1 MSTALLSSI
10 AETDEHW
17 PNKFSFFSICNNDDD
32 ANKLSLQYSRQS
44 SAAEKA
50 AGGSGAFLELVALL
64 ANVAHVDVEVFGGDF
79 RTRHN
84 ATLQILRHTGRVGV
98 HQFEHE
104 LSEPRRRHFEPVK
117 LVGGLA
123 DETVPKV
130 HRLVD
135 DEKQNPLL
143 AEALGGRVDT
153 AQFAAD
159 GRLEATSKHVP
170 RLTLK
175 PEPAEQ
181 TNWVARCRFRGA
193 VVLINVL
200 PDCSYFEIRS
210 ISDDFECKLM
220 GVDVEFI
227 FCTFLY
233 IFIVLAAV
241 APPDELVS
249 LGFTAES
256 FLKCILR
263 EERASFIDHHILR
276 TSGLILIRSLLPYGY
291 ISFLTIFVDHFTE
304 RYLKYEIFWSLY
316 LLLSYIIIAVAV
328 GVVVYYQKDDWSG
341 HPIVKRL
348 KTYDSNWRNVAA
360 AIDEEYK
367 DMEKFLVGLGTTRV
381 IVTNNWIILID
392 TWSVHLINQRDAVLC
407 VSGVDTYDRSSSG
420 LLETQYV
427 NIRVASVTNP
437 MQPFTL
443 RINSLLFVDL
453 LSKLTAPI
461 HHVTELNIPVK
472 IEDRFQI
479 IFERTANSNMRYD
492 QTQWQA
498 EECCIGC
505 FQYVPLVKL
514 LKNCKNDDPE
524 VDEEG
529 NVLMPCFPCKCR
541 PMCLACMGKWFVSRQ
556 DFRRPRNWIIGR
568 SPCPTCRAPFCLNDD
583 QFCKIFDGSRGKYI
597 FPQYI
602 NERKDV
608 QKKKLME
615 KKIISII
622 YKDDQETFSTHLEHV
637 KTTAVRFLQFT
648 HCKE

>member
-1 MSTALLSSI
+1 MLTASLSSI
-10 AETDEHW
+10 PETDEHW
-17 PNKFSFFSICNNDDD
+17 PNKFSFLSTCNDDND
-32 ANKLSLQYSRQS
+32 ANKLKQQHNRQS
-44 SAAEKA
+44 SAPEKA
-50 AGGSGAFLELVALL
+50 RSGSGAFLQLVALL
-64 ANVAHVDVEVFGGDF
+64 ANVAHF
-79 RTRHN
+79 RTRHD
-84 ATLQILRHTGRVGV
+84 ASLQILRHARRVGV
-98 HQFEHE
+98 HQSQQELFEAQ
-104 LSEPRRRHFEPVK
+104 RRHFKPVK
-117 LVGGLA
+117 LVSGLA
-123 DETVPKV
+123 DETVVKV
-130 HRLVD
+130 HRLFNRLVD

-143 AEALGGRVDT
+143 AEAPGWGVDT
-153 AQFAAD
+153 AQVAAD
-159 GRLEATSKHVP
+159 GRLEATSMHVP
-170 RLTLK
+170 RLTLE

-181 TNWVARCRFRGA
+181 TVIFGFTRNLPAHLNRKTNLFFFVKNQIYSHAFSFRGA
-193 VVLINVL
+193 VILISVL

-210 ISDDFECKLM
+210 TSDNFECKLM

-227 FCTFLY
+227 FCTFIY

-276 TSGLILIRSLLPYGY
+276 TSGLILIRSFLPYGY
-291 ISFLTIFVDHFTE
+291 MSFLTIFVDNFTE
-304 RYLKYEIFWSLY
+304 RYLKYHIFWSFY
-316 LLLSYIIIAVAV
+316 LFVSYIIIAFAV
-328 GVVVYYQKDDWSG
+328 GAIVYYQKDDWSG

-348 KTYDSNWRNVAA
+348 RTYDSNWRNVAA

-392 TWSVHLINQRDAVLC
+392 AWSVHLINQRDAVLC

-437 MQPFTL
+437 MKPFTL

-461 HHVTELNIPVK
+461 HHVTDLNIPVK

-479 IFERTANSNMRYD
+479 IFEHTANSNLRYD

-505 FQYVPLVKL
+505 FQCVPLVKL
-514 LKNCKNDDPE
+514 LKNCKNDDAE

-529 NVLMPCFPCKCR
+529 NVLMPCSPCKCR
-541 PMCLACMGKWFVSRQ
+541 PMWCLSCMGKWFVSRQ
-556 DFRRPRNWIIGR
+556 DFRRPRNWTVGR
-568 SPCPTCRAPFCLNDD
+568 SPCPTCRAPFCLNDV
-583 QFCKIFDGSRGKYI
+583 CL
-597 FPQYI
+597 P
-602 NERKDV
+602 V
-608 QKKKLME
+608 A
-615 KKIISII
+615 
-622 YKDDQETFSTHLEHV
+622 DDET
-637 KTTAVRFLQFT
+637 
-648 HCKE
+648 

>member
-181 TNWVARCRFRGA
+181 TEQF
-193 VVLINVL
+193 
-200 PDCSYFEIRS
+200 YFEIRS

-461 HHVTELNIPVK
+461 HHVTELNIPIVFK
-472 IEDRFQI
+472 LYLNERPTQI
-479 IFERTANSNMRYD
+479 C
-492 QTQWQA
+492 A

>member
-1 MSTALLSSI
+1 MLTMITKPAAQQTILSSC
-10 AETDEHW
+10 
-17 PNKFSFFSICNNDDD
+17 KYLKQSILDTLHVE
-32 ANKLSLQYSRQS
+32 AG
-44 SAAEKA
+44 
-50 AGGSGAFLELVALL
+50 GGSGAFLQLVALL
-64 ANVAHVDVEVFGGDF
+64 ANVAHVDVEMLGGKF
-79 RTRHN
+79 RTRHG
-84 ATLQILRHTGRVGV
+84 ASPQILRHARRVGV
-98 HQFEHE
+98 HQSQQELFE
-104 LSEPRRRHFEPVK
+104 PQRRHFQPVK
-117 LVGGLA
+117 LVSGLA
-123 DETVPKV
+123 DETVVKV
-130 HRLVD
+130 HRPFNRFVD
-135 DEKQNPLL
+135 DEKQNPFL
-143 AEALGGRVDT
+143 AEAPGWGVDT
-153 AQFAAD
+153 AQVSAD

-170 RLTLK
+170 RLTLE

-181 TNWVARCRFRGA
+181 TVIFGFIRNLPAHLNRKTNLFFFVKNQIYSHAFSFRGA
-193 VVLINVL
+193 VILITVL
-200 PDCSYFEIRS
+200 PGCSYFEIRS
-210 ISDDFECKLM
+210 TTDHFECKLM

-276 TSGLILIRSLLPYGY
+276 TSGLILIRSFLPYGY
-291 ISFLTIFVDHFTE
+291 ISFLTIFVDNFTE
-304 RYLKYEIFWSLY
+304 RYLN
-316 LLLSYIIIAVAV
+316 
-328 GVVVYYQKDDWSG
+328 G

-348 KTYDSNWRNVAA
+348 RTYDSNWRNVAA

-392 TWSVHLINQRDAVLC
+392 AWSVHLINQRDAVLC

-437 MQPFTL
+437 MKPFTL

-461 HHVTELNIPVK
+461 HHVTDLNIPVK

-479 IFERTANSNMRYD
+479 IFEHTANSNLRYD

-505 FQYVPLVKL
+505 FQCVPLVKL
-514 LKNCKNDDPE
+514 LKNCKNDDAE

-529 NVLMPCFPCKCR
+529 NVLMPCSPCRCR
-541 PMCLACMGKWFVSRQ
+541 PMWCLACMGKWFVSRQ
-556 DFRRPRNWIIGR
+556 DFRRPRNWTVGR
-568 SPCPTCRAPFCLNDD
+568 SPCPTCRAPFCLNDVCLPVAD
-583 QFCKIFDGSRGKYI
+583 AD
-597 FPQYI
+597 
-602 NERKDV
+602 
-608 QKKKLME
+608 
-615 KKIISII
+615 
-622 YKDDQETFSTHLEHV
+622 T
-637 KTTAVRFLQFT
+637 
-648 HCKE
+648 

>member
-181 TNWVARCRFRGA
+181 TEQF
-193 VVLINVL
+193 
-200 PDCSYFEIRS
+200 YFEIRS

-304 RYLKYEIFWSLY
+304 RYLN
-316 LLLSYIIIAVAV
+316 
-328 GVVVYYQKDDWSG
+328 G